1 MNYKAQLESLIE
13 KNNGLI
19 LTKDVTA
26 ADIPRVYI
34 GQLLE
39 LGILEKLERGIY
51 ITKDS
56 FDDTMYRLQAK
67 YPPVI
72 FSHDTALF
80 LYDLTDRDPLQYA
93 VTVPAGY
100 NAQNIK
106 DSGVKVY
113 SIKKELYELGLCY
126 AKTPFGRNIKT
137 YDMERT
143 ICDILRSRNQMDI
156 AILTDA
162 LKCYAKRKDKNLPQ
176 LMRYAES
183 FKVSKILRGYMEV
196 LL

>member
-1 MNYKAQLESLIE
+1 MKYKTQLETLIK
-13 KNNGLI
+13 KNKGLL

-26 ADIPRVYI
+26 TGIPRVYI
-34 GQLLE
+34 NDFIEHGV
-39 LGILEKLERGIY
+39 LEKLERGVY

-56 FDDTMYRLQAK
+56 MDDTMYRLQAK
-67 YPPVI
+67 YPPAI

-80 LYDLTDRDPLQYA
+80 LHDMTDRDPLHYA

-100 NAQNIK
+100 NAKNIK
-106 DSGVKVY
+106 DSGAKVY
-113 SIKKELYELGLCY
+113 SIKKELYKLGLCTS
-126 AKTPFGRNIKT
+126 KTPFGREIKT
-137 YDMERT
+137 YNPERT
-143 ICDILRSRNQMDI
+143 ICDILRSRNQIDI

-162 LKCYAKRKDKNLPQ
+162 LKRYTKRKDKDLPL

-183 FKVSKILRGYMEV
+183 FRVVKILRSYLEV